1 MIESLRGLRIGC
13 AMTGSFCT
21 FRKVFEVWRALKAAG
36 AELIPI
42 MSFNACSVDTRF
54 YPACEAV
61 GTFEEIAGR
70 KVIASLN
77 QAEPIGPKKLLDLL
91 ILAPC
96 TGNTLGKLAC
106 GIYDTAPTLAVKSHR
121 RNGRPVLIAVST
133 NDALAGAAA
142 GIELTLSLAG
152 PICLWS
158 ALARAMEQTGLT
170 VRLCRALRPGLR
182 RLFPA
187 CAADEEGFSSLCGNL
202 AANLLGL
209 GNAAT
214 PLGVRAAQR
223 MQALS
228 GAVGASDE
236 MCLLVVM
243 NTASLQLI
251 PSTVAAVR
259 ARLGAAHAFDI
270 LPAVW
275 LASAC
280 SVAAGI
286 LAARGLKRCWKT

>member
-1 MIESLRGLRIGC
+1 ML
-13 AMTGSFCT
+13 
-21 FRKVFEVWRALKAAG
+21 
-36 AELIPI
+36 
-42 MSFNACSVDTRF
+42 
-54 YPACEAV
+54 
-61 GTFEEIAGR
+61 
-70 KVIASLN
+70 LN
-77 QAEPIGPKKLLDLL
+77 FLWFGL
-91 ILAPC
+91 IL
-96 TGNTLGKLAC
+96 LSVLADLC
-106 GIYDTAPTLAVKSHR
+106 SGQPFSSSQA
-121 RNGRPVLIAVST
+121 
-133 NDALAGAAA
+133 ALAGAAA

-170 VRLCRALRPGLR
+170 AWLCRALRPGLR

-187 CAADEEGFSSLCGNL
+187 CAADEEDFSSLCGNL

-228 GAVGASDE
+228 GAAGASDE

>member
-1 MIESLRGLRIGC
+1 ML
-13 AMTGSFCT
+13 
-21 FRKVFEVWRALKAAG
+21 
-36 AELIPI
+36 
-42 MSFNACSVDTRF
+42 
-54 YPACEAV
+54 
-61 GTFEEIAGR
+61 
-70 KVIASLN
+70 LN
-77 QAEPIGPKKLLDLL
+77 FLWFGL
-91 ILAPC
+91 IL
-96 TGNTLGKLAC
+96 LSVLADLC
-106 GIYDTAPTLAVKSHR
+106 SGQPFSSSQA
-121 RNGRPVLIAVST
+121 
-133 NDALAGAAA
+133 ALSGAAA

-228 GAVGASDE
+228 GAAGASDE

-275 LASAC
+275 LASVC

>member
-1 MIESLRGLRIGC
+1 ML
-13 AMTGSFCT
+13 
-21 FRKVFEVWRALKAAG
+21 
-36 AELIPI
+36 
-42 MSFNACSVDTRF
+42 
-54 YPACEAV
+54 
-61 GTFEEIAGR
+61 
-70 KVIASLN
+70 LN
-77 QAEPIGPKKLLDLL
+77 FLWFGL
-91 ILAPC
+91 IL
-96 TGNTLGKLAC
+96 LSVLADLC
-106 GIYDTAPTLAVKSHR
+106 SGQPFSSSQA
-121 RNGRPVLIAVST
+121 
-133 NDALAGAAA
+133 ALSGAAA

-214 PLGVRAAQR
+214 PLGV
-223 MQALS
+223 QA
-228 GAVGASDE
+228 VQQ
-236 MCLLVVM
+236 M
-243 NTASLQLI
+243 
-251 PSTVAAVR
+251 TVAAVR

>member
-1 MIESLRGLRIGC
+1 ML
-13 AMTGSFCT
+13 
-21 FRKVFEVWRALKAAG
+21 
-36 AELIPI
+36 
-42 MSFNACSVDTRF
+42 
-54 YPACEAV
+54 
-61 GTFEEIAGR
+61 
-70 KVIASLN
+70 LN
-77 QAEPIGPKKLLDLL
+77 FLWFGL
-91 ILAPC
+91 IL
-96 TGNTLGKLAC
+96 LSVLADLC
-106 GIYDTAPTLAVKSHR
+106 SGQPFSSSQA
-121 RNGRPVLIAVST
+121 
-133 NDALAGAAA
+133 ALAGAAA

-228 GAVGASDE
+228 GGGGASDE
-236 MCLLVVM
+236 LCLLVVL
-243 NTASLQLI
+243 NTASIQLL
-251 PSTVAAVR
+251 PTTLAGVR
-259 ARLGAAHAFDI
+259 SSLGSRDPFDI

-275 LASAC
+275 LTSLL
-280 SVAAGI
+280 SVLTGL
-286 LAARGLKRCWKT
+286 LAAKLLSRFWRD

>member
-1 MIESLRGLRIGC
+1 MSCGK
-13 AMTGSFCT
+13 TYT
-21 FRKVFEVWRALKAAG
+21 ALVARAG
-36 AELIPI
+36 AGRTQPD
-42 MSFNACSVDTRF
+42 AAPRTT
-54 YPACEAV
+54 AV
-61 GTFEEIAGR
+61 FKKGR
-70 KVIASLN
+70 KGMALTWVWVGMVCVA
-77 QAEPIGPKKLLDLL
+77 L
-91 ILAPC
+91 IYGAA
-96 TGNTLGKLAC
+96 TGQSA
-106 GIYDTAPTLAVKSHR
+106 AV
-121 RNGRPVLIAVST
+121 
-133 NDALAGAAA
+133 GAAA
-142 GIELTLSLAG
+142 AQGVQQAVTFCLTVG
-152 PICLWS
+152 GMICLWS
-158 ALARAMEQTGLT
+158 GVMEVMRRSGIAAGLS
-170 VRLCRALRPGLR
+170 RLLQPVLL
-182 RLFPA
+182 RLFPRA
-187 CAADEEGFSSLCGNL
+187 SRDAQTLDALSMNVS
-202 AANLLGL
+202 ANLLGL

-228 GAVGASDE
+228 GAAHASDE

>member
-1 MIESLRGLRIGC
+1 MAMAWVWTGMVVLSLLFGLFTGRLDAVANAALEGANAAIELSLS
-13 AMTGSFCT
+13 M
-21 FRKVFEVWRALKAAG
+21 
-36 AELIPI
+36 
-42 MSFNACSVDTRF
+42 
-54 YPACEAV
+54 
-61 GTFEEIAGR
+61 
-70 KVIASLN
+70 
-77 QAEPIGPKKLLDLL
+77 
-91 ILAPC
+91 
-96 TGNTLGKLAC
+96 
-106 GIYDTAPTLAVKSHR
+106 
-121 RNGRPVLIAVST
+121 
-133 NDALAGAAA
+133 A
-142 GIELTLSLAG
+142 GIL
-152 PICLWS
+152 CLWSGVMEIMNVCGLSS
-158 ALARAMEQTGLT
+158 ALARAF
-170 VRLCRALRPGLR
+170 RPLLR
-182 RLFPA
+182 RLLPQA
-187 CAADEEGFSSLCGNL
+187 SRDEETL
-202 AANLLGL
+202 AAISANVSANLLGL

-214 PLGVRAAQR
+214 PLGIRAVQR

-228 GAVGASDE
+228 GGTEASDE